1 MAQRLAQVTSHLS
14 YPAGLLVNTVA
25 IITGG
30 GQGIGAETAR
40 LFAKEGAKVVIADID
55 EKRAISVAESINN
68 ILPAHALAVP
78 GDILNDDYIVN
89 LVQKAAEF
97 GNGKIHIIVNNAGF
111 TWDGVIHKITDAQ
124 WDTMLAIHC
133 TAPFKL
139 VRAAAPYFRVK
150 DGESRVVINISS
162 TSGLHGN
169 PGQVNYS
176 VAKAGLV
183 GLTRTI
189 AKEWGPAFGVR
200 ANTIAFGSVQTR
212 LTEAKENGTFITAP
226 DGSKVALGI
235 PAKQLESRKGGAG
248 VKQQYPDIPLGRPAS
263 AEEAARSILGVASPL
278 FSYVNGESIR
288 VTGGRNM

>member
-1 MAQRLAQVTSHLS
+1 
-14 YPAGLLVNTVA
+14 
-25 IITGG
+25 
-30 GQGIGAETAR
+30 
-40 LFAKEGAKVVIADID
+40 
-55 EKRAISVAESINN
+55 
-68 ILPAHALAVP
+68 
-78 GDILNDDYIVN
+78 
-89 LVQKAAEF
+89 
-97 GNGKIHIIVNNAGF
+97 
-111 TWDGVIHKITDAQ
+111 
-124 WDTMLAIHC
+124 MLAIHC

-169 PGQVNYS
+169 AYVFSLYCAFSFATACSDNSNSFHSGQANYS

-235 PAKQLESRKGGAG
+235 PAKQLESRRGGAG